1 MTESRPWLPAGGAEG
16 RRDCTGHQ
24 ETFGE
29 GFTSANA
36 YQIVYFN
43 M

>member
-1 MTESRPWLPAGGAEG
+1 VTESRPWLPAGGAEG
-16 RRDCTGHQ
+16 GRDCKGHQ

-36 YQIVYFN
+36 YQIEYFN